1 MENTL
6 KTSEAQRNATKKY
19 LSKFTELKLR
29 LTSEEYASLKEHTSR
44 TGESIAAFM
53 RRAIKETIKHDNI

>member
-1 MENTL
+1 MDNTN
-6 KTSEAQRNATKKY
+6 KTSEAQLKAAKKY

-29 LTSEEYASLKEHTSR
+29 LTAEEHSAIKEYTAK

-53 RRAIKETIKHDNI
+53 RRAIKETIDRG